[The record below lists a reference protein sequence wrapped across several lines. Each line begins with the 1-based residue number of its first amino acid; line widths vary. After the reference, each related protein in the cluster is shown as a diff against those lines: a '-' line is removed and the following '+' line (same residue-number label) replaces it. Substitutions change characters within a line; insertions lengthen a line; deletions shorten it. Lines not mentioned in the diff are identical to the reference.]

1 MLNNIKIELTE
12 ETLDNEPSINISEF
26 LLDNERQNSIEH
38 SYSNKNSKYSITYNY
53 NDFDINY
60 PEDDDEEEVDYSKN
74 TKPELMRI
82 CEYYK
87 IECSKMKLKKDQI
100 IQLINTF
107 ENNVNNEAEVS
118 YRKELWYY
126 IDILRN
132 DEILKKYIV
141 ILPPK

>member
-1 MLNNIKIELTE
+1 MSNNIKIEINE
-12 ETLDNEPSINISEF
+12 ETLDNNPSINISDF
-26 LLDNERQNSIEH
+26 LLDNEKQNSIEH
-38 SYSNKNSKYSITYNY
+38 SNKKSKYSIIYDYNY
-53 NDFDINY
+53 FNINY
-60 PEDDDEEEVDYSKN
+60 PEEDEDEDVNYSKN

-107 ENNVNNEAEVS
+107 ENNVNNEATVS